1 MHACTFSGVW
11 LVAAIGEQRDGADF
25 INNIRDRE

>member
-11 LVAAIGEQRDGADF
+11 LVAAIGEQREKLCG
-25 INNIRDRE
+25 RELIE